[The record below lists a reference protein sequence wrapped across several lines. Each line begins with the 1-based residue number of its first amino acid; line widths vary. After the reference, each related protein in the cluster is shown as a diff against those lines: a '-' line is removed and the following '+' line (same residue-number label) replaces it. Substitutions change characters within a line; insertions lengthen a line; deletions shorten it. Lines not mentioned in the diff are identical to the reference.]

1 MYKIIMIIAAIT
13 ISLIYVSN
21 LTVYAASDYQK
32 GYKASRHNGLKDGVY
47 HHDRVAN
54 SISDD
59 WASGYS
65 DGFIAGCVESGR
77 SVDNCNV
84 QADADTHD

>member
-1 MYKIIMIIAAIT
+1 MHKTIVITAAVI

-21 LTVYAASDYQK
+21 VTVYAASDYQK
-32 GYKASRHNGLKDGVY
+32 GYKVGRHDGLKDGEY
-47 HHDRVAN
+47 HHDKVTN
-54 SISDD
+54 PISDD

-65 DGFIAGCVESGR
+65 DGFIAGCVQSGR

-84 QADADTHD
+84 QADADTP

>member
-1 MYKIIMIIAAIT
+1 MHKIIMITAAVA

-32 GYKASRHNGLKDGVY
+32 GYKIGRHDRLKDGVY
-47 HHDRVAN
+47 HHGKGTN
-54 SISDD
+54 PISDD

-65 DGFIAGCVESGR
+65 DGFIAGCVQSGQ

-84 QADADTHD
+84 QADASTS